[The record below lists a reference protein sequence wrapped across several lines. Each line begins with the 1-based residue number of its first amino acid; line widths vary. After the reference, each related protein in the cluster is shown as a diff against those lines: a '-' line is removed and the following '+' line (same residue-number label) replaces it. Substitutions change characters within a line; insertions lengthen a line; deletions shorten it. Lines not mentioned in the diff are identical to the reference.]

1 MSRIFL
7 TGLIISV
14 ILVLGWAA
22 DHYYD
27 KAVTWRTVAQQSQ
40 RLSREQAATILDAN
54 ERQLN
59 VAVLDEK
66 YTKEL
71 ANAKAEL
78 DALKQCVDSGKCR
91 LRLKAIYTKDNCA
104 STTGMDD
111 ATAPRLNNAA
121 QRDYF
126 TLRERIE
133 VAIRQIEGLQQY
145 IRQQCVK

>member
-7 TGLIISV
+7 TSIVIAV

-22 DHYYD
+22 DHFYN
-27 KAVTWRTVAQQSQ
+27 KAVTWRTVAQESQ
-40 RLSREQAATILDAN
+40 RLSREQAVTILDAK
-54 ERQLN
+54 ERQLD
-59 VAVLDEK
+59 VAALDEK

-71 ANAKAEL
+71 VDAKAEL

-91 LRLKAIYTKDNCA
+91 LRLKAIYSKGNCA

-111 ATAPRLNNAA
+111 ATAPRLSNAA

-133 VAIRQIEGLQQY
+133 IAIRQIKGLQQY
-145 IRQQCVK
+145 IKQQCIK